1 MRPEP
6 IYPDAKTPTS
16 FSDGMEFQDFVCD
29 VLGNEGFVLQ
39 NYVSKKWQFDKGE
52 NRQGFEIKLD
62 NRCTETGRLSIEI
75 AEKSRVSN
83 SAWMKSGIYRDD
95 NSWLYVQGNYN
106 VLFVFAKNWLLRYH
120 QEKKPEEHES
130 CGTVRKF
137 YLPISTAEF
146 AAAKTIW
153 IGRP

>member
-1 MRPEP
+1 
-6 IYPDAKTPTS
+6 
-16 FSDGMEFQDFVCD
+16 MEFQDFVCD

-106 VLFVFAKNWLLRYH
+106 VLFVFAKNWLVRYH
-120 QEKKPEEHES
+120 QTKKPDEHES
-130 CGTVRKF
+130 HGTVRKF
-137 YLPISTAEF
+137 YLPMSTAEF

-153 IGRP
+153 IRRT

>member
-16 FSDGMEFQDFVCD
+16 FSDGMEFQDFVVD
-29 VLGNEGFVLQ
+29 ILAEDGIVLQ
-39 NYVSKKWQFDKGE
+39 NYVSKKWQFEKGE

-75 AEKSRVSN
+75 AEKSRSSN
-83 SAWMKSGIYRDD
+83 SEWVNSGIYRDD
-95 NSWLYVQGNYN
+95 NSWLYVQGNYR
-106 VLFVFAKNWLLRYH
+106 VLFAFAKNWLVRFH
-120 QEKKPEEHES
+120 QAKKPAEHES
-130 CGTVRKF
+130 GGTVRKF
-137 YLPISTAEF
+137 YLPLNIAET

-153 IGRP
+153 IRRT